1 MFCGAGF
8 SACRLAFQRVHRRL
22 KGGGRQDWLPHNATM
37 KNPRNTLGF
46 ILVINRLKDFFEE
59 TYETL

>member
-8 SACRLAFQRVHRRL
+8 SACGLAFQRVHR
-22 KGGGRQDWLPHNATM
+22 RQDWLPHNATM